1 MNGQLN
7 EHPLAE
13 LIREIQLHRLA
24 GTMRLQHEAAKVA
37 VYFEAGEVIYAASN
51 LRELRLSEYLKKQ
64 GMATAEQLQEAGNDR
79 SDLSLAAKLTERGV
93 LDQTTVKN
101 LIGKQVADL
110 LRVVLLWTEGSW
122 QFDERAR
129 LGDSIRVKLDV
140 NPLLLQATRKL
151 PHEFVAARFSNPTEM
166 IRPAESPPDL
176 NSLLASE
183 GFVLTRVEGPIQLNH
198 LVSLS
203 GLREPEALNVIYGLA
218 LAGFVEREGW
228 PSAIRKGGLAVD
240 AHSAEKQGETVSSG
254 ETSVHTLAT
263 QLDELLARLAA
274 ASSHYEILDVTETAG
289 PGDIKS
295 SYYALARRYH
305 PDRFH
310 LHAGTP
316 LHSSIE
322 SAFAKI
328 AQAYVT
334 LSDPTQRAGY
344 NAKLKAR
351 RNRPAGQEVPQ
362 SSGKARPDR
371 EARTGPGN
379 ESSPEDDWARAEES
393 FQEGFVALQ
402 QGQTK
407 AAVVNL
413 AAAAR
418 IAPGEARFRAYYGK
432 ALAGAADTRRLA
444 ETEMQAAVKL
454 EPGNSTYR
462 IMLAE
467 LYCDLGFVRRAAN
480 EVKRVISADPNN
492 AEGLKLLRR
501 IEATGNPSQ

>member
-7 EHPLAE
+7 EQPLAE
-13 LIREIQLHRLA
+13 LIREVLQHRLA

-37 VYFEAGEVIYAASN
+37 VYFEAGEAIYAASN

-64 GMATAEQLQEAGNDR
+64 GVATAEQLEEAGNDR

-110 LRVVLLWTEGSW
+110 LRVVLLWTEGTW

-129 LGDSIRVKLDV
+129 LGDSIRVKLDA
-140 NPLLLQATRKL
+140 NPLLLQATRKM
-151 PHEFVAARFSNPTEM
+151 PYEFVATRFSNPTEM
-166 IRPAESPPDL
+166 FTPVQTPPDI
-176 NSLLASE
+176 NCLLAAE

-218 LAGFVEREGW
+218 LAGFIEREGW
-228 PSAIRKGGLAVD
+228 PSAIQKGMPAVN
-240 AHSAEKQGETVSSG
+240 ARSSETQGEIVSPA
-254 ETSVHTLAT
+254 ETSVHSLAN
-263 QLDELLARLAA
+263 QLEELLSRLAA
-274 ASSHYEILDVTETAG
+274 ASSHYETLDVTETAG
-289 PGDIKS
+289 PDDIKS

-334 LSDPTQRAGY
+334 LSDPKQRAGY
-344 NAKLKAR
+344 NATLKAR
-351 RNRPAGQEVPQ
+351 RNRPAGKEVPK

-371 EARTGPGN
+371 EAKTGTGE
-379 ESSPEDDWARAEES
+379 ESSAESDWARAEEN

-407 AAVVNL
+407 TALVNL

-418 IAPGEARFRAYYGK
+418 IAPGEARFRAYFGK
-432 ALAGAADTRRLA
+432 ALAATTDSRRLA

-467 LYCDLGFVRRAAN
+467 LYCDLGFVHRAAN
-480 EVKRVISADPNN
+480 EVKRVISTEPNN
-492 AEGLKLLRR
+492 SEALKLLRR
-501 IEATGNPSQ
+501 IEATGNQSS

>member
-1 MNGQLN
+1 MNGQLK

-13 LIREIQLHRLA
+13 LIREILLHRLA

-64 GMATAEQLQEAGNDR
+64 GLATAEQLQEAGNDR

-129 LGDSIRVKLDV
+129 LGDSISVKLNV

-166 IRPAESPPDL
+166 IRPAEGPPDV

-183 GFVLTRVEGPIQLNH
+183 GFVLTRVEAPIQLNH

-203 GLREPEALNVIYGLA
+203 GMREPEALNVIYGLA
-218 LAGFVEREGW
+218 LAGFVQRESW
-228 PSAIRKGGLAVD
+228 PSAIQKDRPAVD
-240 AHSAEKQGETVSSG
+240 GRSAELGDTVSSA
-254 ETSVHTLAT
+254 ETSVHSLAT
-263 QLDELLARLAA
+263 QLEELLARLAA

-334 LSDPTQRAGY
+334 LSDPAQRAGY

-362 SSGKARPDR
+362 SSGKGQPRR
-371 EARTGPGN
+371 EAKTGTGD
-379 ESSPEDDWARAEES
+379 EASPENDWARAEES

-444 ETEMQAAVKL
+444 ETEMQAAVKI

-480 EVKRVISADPNN
+480 ELKRVISADPNN
-492 AEGLKLLRR
+492 PEALKLLRR

>member
-37 VYFEAGEVIYAASN
+37 AYFEAGEVIYAASN

-64 GMATAEQLQEAGNDR
+64 GLATAEQLREAGNER
-79 SDLSLAAKLTERGV
+79 SDLSLAAKLTELGV
-93 LDQTTVKN
+93 LDQTTAKN

-151 PHEFVAARFSNPTEM
+151 PQEFVAARFSNPTEM

-218 LAGFVEREGW
+218 LAGFIDRDAW
-228 PSAIRKGGLAVD
+228 PNAIRKSGLAVD
-240 AHSAEKQGETVSSG
+240 APSAEKQG

-362 SSGKARPDR
+362 SSAKARPDR
-371 EARTGPGN
+371 EARTGTGN

-501 IEATGNPSQ
+501 IEATGNSSQ

>member
-13 LIREIQLHRLA
+13 LIREVLLHRLA
-24 GTMRLQHEAAKVA
+24 GTMRLQHDAAKVA

-51 LRELRLSEYLKKQ
+51 LRELRLSEYLKRQ
-64 GMATAEQLQEAGNDR
+64 GLVTAEQLQEANNDR

-93 LDQTTVKN
+93 LDQTTVNN

-110 LRVVLLWTEGSW
+110 LRVVMLWTEGSW

-129 LGDSIRVKLDV
+129 LGDSIRVKLDLHL
-140 NPLLLQATRKL
+140 LLLQATRKL
-151 PHEFVAARFSNPTEM
+151 PHEFVAVRFSNPTEI
-166 IRPAESPPDL
+166 IRQAVSPPNL

-218 LAGFVEREGW
+218 LAGFVERESW
-228 PSAIRKGGLAVD
+228 PSAIRKSEPTVD
-240 AHSAEKQGETVSSG
+240 ATSASTQGETVSLG
-254 ETSVHTLAT
+254 ETSVQTLAA

-274 ASSHYEILDVTETAG
+274 ASSHYEILNVTETAG
-289 PGDIKS
+289 LGDIKS

-362 SSGKARPDR
+362 SSGKARPG
-371 EARTGPGN
+371 EPRTEKGS
-379 ESSPEDDWARAEES
+379 ESSAEDDWARAEDS

-402 QGQTK
+402 QGHMR

-480 EVKRVISADPNN
+480 EVKRVISTDPNN
-492 AEGLKLLRR
+492 SEGLKLLRR
-501 IEATGNPSQ
+501 IESTGKSSQ

>member
-37 VYFEAGEVIYAASN
+37 VYFEAGEVIYAAAN
-51 LRELRLSEYLKKQ
+51 LRELRLSEYLKKH
-64 GMATAEQLQEAGNDR
+64 GLATEEQLLEAGNDR
-79 SDLSLAAKLTERGV
+79 SDLSLAAKLTEQGV
-93 LDQTTVKN
+93 LDQTTVKT

-110 LRVVLLWTEGSW
+110 LRVVLLWTEGTW

-140 NPLLLQATRKL
+140 NPLLFQATRKL
-151 PHEFVAARFSNPTEM
+151 PHEFVAARFLNPTEM
-166 IRPAESPPDL
+166 ISPALSPPDV
-176 NSLLASE
+176 NTLLASE
-183 GFVLTRVEGPIQLNH
+183 GFVLTRVEDPIQLNH

-203 GLREPEALNVIYGLA
+203 GLREREALNVIYGLA
-218 LAGFVEREGW
+218 LAGFVERESW
-228 PSAIRKGGLAVD
+228 PSAIQKGRPAMD
-240 AHSAEKQGETVSSG
+240 AHAAETEAEIVPAA
-254 ETSVHTLAT
+254 ETSVHTLAS
-263 QLDELLARLAA
+263 QLDELLKRLAA
-274 ASSHYEILDVTETAG
+274 ASSHYEILDVAETAG
-289 PGDIKS
+289 PSDIKS

-362 SSGKARPDR
+362 SSGKGQPRR
-371 EARTGPGN
+371 EAKTDSGG

-402 QGQTK
+402 QGQMK

-480 EVKRVISADPNN
+480 EVKRVISVDANN
-492 AEGLKLLRR
+492 SEALKLLRK
-501 IEATGNPSQ
+501 IEATGTPSR